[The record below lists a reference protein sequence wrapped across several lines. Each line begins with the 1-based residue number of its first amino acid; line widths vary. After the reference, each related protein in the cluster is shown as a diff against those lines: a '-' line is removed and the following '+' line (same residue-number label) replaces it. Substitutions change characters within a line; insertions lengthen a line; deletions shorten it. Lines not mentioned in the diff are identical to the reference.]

1 MVNKVTKETLKSLIE
16 GVLSEKVMPSIKL
29 ADLEDKIYSSSKPE
43 FTSKEKDIKD
53 LAGLEDDP
61 KSIEQSDVTAAFAD
75 KANNKDEIDASKWLA
90 GNIQRSKPESG
101 KMINFVAN
109 AAADATKFEAG
120 DVKTIDPEKIRS
132 IAFKSMQTV
141 SADPSNPTD
150 MGQFPEGIATAINV
164 AMSGKN
170 SFKERMDH
178 LAEITKEAVSDL
190 SNSNKSQQPKDITD
204 YISKMLILDYVS
216 TLVRE
221 VDSGS
226 AAYFFEAFLAM
237 LVGGRVVG
245 KEITPSGKMGGADFR
260 ASDGSAG
267 SSKYYSQ
274 LSSAIAQSSKG
285 FVLGEPVFYVVCI
298 KDKKDKSSIVHQ
310 LNLYTLFVN
319 KIAEDVN
326 GSDYF
331 AFKYSNGEIE
341 IKEVKTGQ
349 KVSIG
354 ANLAKKGDPLLIE
367 LATVKDNK
375 DIRSQ
380 ISAVTKKRTDNLA
393 MAIKKM
399 ETISK
404 NLYTADQKS
413 QAYGATGEIS
423 KADEALDSIK
433 QSEQAIREIS
443 VIISPGSTLTKE
455 SKKITQDYLK
465 TIIEESFKKN
475 K

>member
-1 MVNKVTKETLKSLIE
+1 MGNKVTKETLKSLIE
-16 GVLSEKVMPSIKL
+16 GVLSEKAPPSIIVS
-29 ADLEDKIYSSSKPE
+29 DLGKKIYSNSDYS
-43 FTSKEKDIKD
+43 SKEKDIEA
-53 LAGLEDDP
+53 LASLDGDAT
-61 KSIEQSDVTAAFAD
+61 SIEQADVTAAFAD

-90 GNIQRSKPESG
+90 ANIQRSKPESE
-101 KMINFVAN
+101 KMINFVAK
-109 AAADATKFEAG
+109 AAADAAKFQAG

-141 SADPSNPTD
+141 SADPSDATE

-170 SFKERMDH
+170 SFKERMEH
-178 LAEITKEAVSDL
+178 LAATTKEAISELSAPSD
-190 SNSNKSQQPKDITD
+190 QPKDITN

-267 SSKYYSQ
+267 SSKYYSK

-310 LNLYTLFVN
+310 LKLYTLFVN

-326 GSDYF
+326 GKDFF

-341 IKEVKTGQ
+341 IKEVKTGD

-354 ANLAKKGDPLLIE
+354 ANLAKKGVPLLIE
-367 LATVKDNK
+367 LATVNDNK
-375 DIRSQ
+375 DIRQ
-380 ISAVTKKRTDNLA
+380 QVTAVTTSRTDNLA
-393 MAIKKM
+393 MAIKKI

-413 QAYGATGEIS
+413 QAYGSTGDIK

-443 VIISPGSTLTKE
+443 TIISPGSTLTKE
-455 SKKITQDYLK
+455 SKKITPNHLK
-465 TIIEESFKKN
+465 KIIEESLKKN